1 MWGALRPI
9 WIPYCL
15 PQPCIKL
22 GTNSAPCQKLRE
34 TPVNNSWVPL
44 PAAAVPLPA
53 AARFV
58 LTLSSNVCIMAG
70 WVRGAI
76 ACRCVGARK
85 CSTRLGRDCT
95 PPTTAV
101 APLGT
106 VIFKDDPQG
115 SCLYSS
121 LWPSVLWLMQ
131 PAALL
136 QQCNLVISD
145 KGSSHL
151 TPLVTPI
158 WSSVKAC
165 SPDLHLPTHLIAA
178 PSAVCLRTH
187 GNYVWVLV
195 TPDYHFW
202 TPQGASGEGGSV
214 TLPYCNWSLLDH
226 IHLWSFRSRWLQ
238 NILFNDEG
246 LPTLNQPCPIPHSL
260 PILSHMLWQMSS
272 LFFAHSHMDF

>member
-1 MWGALRPI
+1 MGVVSFNNCCCCHHIIIPYNRRGEPSWMRVEPAINTGVVPSIYVGALRPI

-22 GTNSAPCQKLRE
+22 GTNSAPPARNSEKLLSI
-34 TPVNNSWVPL
+34 TPECPCLPL
-44 PAAAVPLPA
+44 PAP

-76 ACRCVGARK
+76 ACRCVGVRK

-121 LWPSVLWLMQ
+121 LWPSVL
-131 PAALL
+131 
-136 QQCNLVISD
+136 
-145 KGSSHL
+145 
-151 TPLVTPI
+151 
-158 WSSVKAC
+158 
-165 SPDLHLPTHLIAA
+165 
-178 PSAVCLRTH
+178 
-187 GNYVWVLV
+187 
-195 TPDYHFW
+195 
-202 TPQGASGEGGSV
+202 
-214 TLPYCNWSLLDH
+214 
-226 IHLWSFRSRWLQ
+226 
-238 NILFNDEG
+238 
-246 LPTLNQPCPIPHSL
+246 
-260 PILSHMLWQMSS
+260 
-272 LFFAHSHMDF
+272 